1 MPRASHSAPLATDRL
16 SAAFQKRR
24 RAPARLLSFTLVLA
38 CVIAAGLIARFGT
51 PLTRGLA
58 AGVLALSIA
67 QLFVRRARDARDF
80 SDVRR
85 TIRRVL
91 VPVDR
96 ALGERA
102 LRAAALAEQAE
113 RDPRVGSLELAR
125 LHSERQL
132 ARASLEAV
140 EARGA
145 RGAAWYRGAAIVLI
159 ALTAL
164 AIGRD
169 PTRVFEGLDVLVA
182 RHGQA
187 PVPMIWLDLARVTA
201 QPPAYLHAPDRA
213 IFSGFGSA
221 EAQGSTIVVRGVPL
235 IAGRH
240 LVLSDGKN
248 EAPFVD
254 DGAGGVVARYTLNQT
269 ADLRVAARFGAVL
282 VSEPDH
288 LTIES
293 IPDLPPVV
301 ALEGAPD
308 RIELRDFDRRELHFE
323 ASDDHGLR
331 EIDLVLRAGGR
342 EDRRSLMRLD
352 GEARAERG
360 AYAIESSD
368 AFLRRTFLPV
378 ELSVEARDDNAA
390 SGVKW
395 GKSEVITLLPVP
407 IGEPEALRYQALQSA
422 RDALTDLLARELA
435 PQAGVSDA
443 DRSKADQASTAAVAA
458 QLKAALEQRFAGL
471 RMTPGLKA
479 FLGGQAR
486 VLERPLPTPASAMHR
501 TEDVLLAVDAA
512 LRGLGNRDAET
523 VSKHLGDAAE
533 EVADGAKEALETE
546 RREDGLRRVLR
557 ALEVL
562 DVGSDHLVILGPLG
576 RDVGSVAHGE
586 IRRIRRARDAGNL
599 LATELAARHL
609 AARLRRPAP
618 SFGTAGGGGVESG
631 SGSQSGGEN
640 GQPSDA
646 DKKFDE
652 LVGELERLA
661 EEHQQELDRVD
672 HALSESEKS
681 VDLDDLKQEAAER
694 ANALREKLARL
705 PQFSDDP
712 TSARASAALGREH
725 ADAMAQSMSRLS
737 LKDAVE
743 SGRHAKSELDD
754 AAKKSKNDSGFDF
767 LDQEGLDAARSELDR
782 DLSWAEQALARAE
795 KSAAE
800 KAQPSLSDSSGRERS
815 LAERAGNLAGRGNH
829 GEIALPEDLADAL
842 GKAEGLMRDA
852 AKELGAGHGEQGLAL
867 QRDAQRLL
875 EQSNSGQSNGG
886 DNDSKDQH
894 QQSQSQ
900 NSSDGKGKQMSTE
913 ADVPKPDSG
922 ARASDLRKRIL
933 EGLAKEKSGR
943 LSDAVRRYAEGL
955 LK

>member
-1 MPRASHSAPLATDRL
+1 
-16 SAAFQKRR
+16 
-24 RAPARLLSFTLVLA
+24 
-38 CVIAAGLIARFGT
+38 VIGAGLVARFGT
-51 PLTRGLA
+51 PLLRGLA
-58 AGVLALSIA
+58 AGMIVLSIL
-67 QLFVRRARDARDF
+67 QLFVRRARDSRDF

-102 LRAAALAEQAE
+102 LRAAALADQAE
-113 RDPRVGSLELAR
+113 RDPTVGSAELAR
-125 LHSERQL
+125 LHFERQL

-140 EARGA
+140 EARAA
-145 RGAAWYRGAAIVLI
+145 RGANWYRGAAI
-159 ALTAL
+159 ALVFLVAL

-187 PVPMIWLDLARVTA
+187 PVPMVWLDLVRVTA
-201 QPPAYLHAPDRA
+201 QPPAYLRAPDRA
-213 IFSGFGSA
+213 IFAGFGSA

-240 LVLSDGKN
+240 LVLSDGKS
-248 EAPFVD
+248 EVPFVD
-254 DGAGGVVARYTLNQT
+254 DGSGGVVARYPLNET
-269 ADLRVAARFGAVL
+269 ADLRIAARFGGVL
-282 VSEPDH
+282 VPEPDH
-288 LTIES
+288 VTIDS
-293 IPDLPPVV
+293 IPDAAPVV
-301 ALEGAPD
+301 ALEGAPE
-308 RIELRDFDRRELHFE
+308 RVELRDFERRELHFE

-342 EDRRSLMRLD
+342 EDRRPLMRLD
-352 GEARAERG
+352 GEARSERG

-368 AFLRRTFLPV
+368 SFLRRTFLPV
-378 ELSVEARDDNAA
+378 ELSIEARDDNALG
-390 SGVKW
+390 GVKW
-395 GKSEVITLLPVP
+395 GKSEVITLVPVP
-407 IGEPEALRYQALQSA
+407 IGEPEALRYQALLAA
-422 RDALTDLLARELA
+422 RDALTDLLAQELA
-435 PQAGVSDA
+435 PQEGVSDA
-443 DRSKADQASTAAVAA
+443 DRLKADQASTAAAA
-458 QLKAALEQRFAGL
+458 AKLKSALEQRFAGV

-512 LRGLGNRDAET
+512 LRGLGNRDAES

-546 RREDGLRRVLR
+546 RRDAGLGRIVK
-557 ALEVL
+557 ALSVL
-562 DVGSDHLVILGPLG
+562 DAGAGHLVILGPLG
-576 RDVGSVAHGE
+576 RDVGSVALGE
-586 IRRIRRARDAGNL
+586 IRRVKRARDAGNL

-631 SGSQSGGEN
+631 SGQQNGGES
-640 GQPSDA
+640 GEPSDA

-661 EEHQQELDRVD
+661 QEHQQELDRVD
-672 HALSESEKS
+672 RTLSESEKS
-681 VDLDDLKQEAAER
+681 VDLDDLKQEANER
-694 ANALREKLARL
+694 AAALREKLARL

-725 ADAMAQSMSRLS
+725 TDAMAQSLSRLA

-754 AAKKSKNDSGFDF
+754 AAKRSKNDSGFDF
-767 LDQEGLDAARSELDR
+767 LDQEGLQNARSELDR
-782 DLSWAEQALARAE
+782 DLAWAEQSLSRAE

-800 KAQPSLSDSSGRERS
+800 KAQPSLSDSSNRERS

-829 GEIALPEDLADAL
+829 GEIALPEDLAEAL

-852 AKELGAGHGEQGLAL
+852 SKELGAGRGEQGLAL

-875 EQSNSGQSNGG
+875 EQTSNGQSNSG

-894 QQSQSQ
+894 QQSKP
-900 NSSDGKGKQMSTE
+900 NDSSDGKGKQMSTE
-913 ADVPKPDSG
+913 ADVPKPDG
-922 ARASDLRKRIL
+922 TARASDLRRRIL

>member
-1 MPRASHSAPLATDRL
+1 MPRASGPLATDRL

-24 RAPARLLSFTLVLA
+24 LAPARLLSLTLILA
-38 CVIAAGLIARFGT
+38 CVIGAALVARFGT
-51 PLTRGLA
+51 PLARGLA
-58 AGVLALSIA
+58 AFVIALSIV
-67 QLFVRRARDARDF
+67 QLFVRRARDSRDF

-102 LRAAALAEQAE
+102 LRAAALADRADA
-113 RDPRVGSLELAR
+113 DPSIGSAELAH
-125 LHSERQL
+125 LHFERQL
-132 ARASLEAV
+132 ARASIEAV
-140 EARGA
+140 DRHAARGA
-145 RGAAWYRGAAIVLI
+145 RFYRVAAIALVLVS
-159 ALTAL
+159 AVL
-164 AIGRD
+164 IGRD
-169 PTRVFEGLDVLVA
+169 PTRIFEGLDVLVA

-187 PVPMIWLDLARVTA
+187 PVPMVWLDLVRVTA
-201 QPPAYLHAPDRA
+201 QPPSYLRAPDRA
-213 IFSGFGSA
+213 IFAGFGSA

-235 IAGRH
+235 IGGRR
-240 LVLSDGKN
+240 LVLSDGKT
-248 EAPFVD
+248 EVPFVD
-254 DGAGGVVARYTLNQT
+254 DGTGGVVARYALNET

-288 LTIES
+288 VTIES
-293 IPDLPPVV
+293 IPDASPVV
-301 ALEGAPD
+301 ALEGAPE
-308 RIELRDFDRRELHFE
+308 RVELRDFDRRELHFE

-342 EDRRSLMRLD
+342 EDRRPLMRLD
-352 GEARAERG
+352 GEARSERG
-360 AYAIESSD
+360 AYAIESTD
-368 AFLRRTFLPV
+368 PFLRRTFLPV
-378 ELSVEARDDNAA
+378 ELGVEARDDNAIG
-390 SGVKW
+390 GVKW
-395 GKSEVITLLPVP
+395 GKSELITLLPVP
-407 IGEPEALRYQALQSA
+407 IGEPEALRYRALRDA
-422 RDALTDLLARELA
+422 RDALTDLLAQELS
-435 PQAGVSDA
+435 PPEGTSDS
-443 DRSKADQASTAAVAA
+443 DRSKADQTRTAAAA
-458 QLKAALEQRFAGL
+458 AKLKAALEQRFAGL

-512 LRGLGNRDAET
+512 LRGLGNKDSESVA
-523 VSKHLGDAAE
+523 KHLGDAAE

-546 RREDGLRRVLR
+546 RRDAGLRRVR
-557 ALEVL
+557 QALGVL
-562 DVGSDHLVILGPLG
+562 DVGVEHLVILGPLG
-576 RDVGSVAHGE
+576 RDVGSVAQGE
-586 IRRIRRARDAGNL
+586 IRRVKRARDAGNL

-609 AARLRRPAP
+609 AARLRRPVP
-618 SFGTAGGGGVESG
+618 SFGTAGGGVESG

-661 EEHQQELDRVD
+661 QEHQQELDRVD
-672 HALSESEKS
+672 RTLSESEKS
-681 VDLDDLKQEAAER
+681 VDLDDLKQEATQR
-694 ANALREKLARL
+694 ANSLREKLARL

-754 AAKKSKNDSGFDF
+754 AAKKSKQDSGFDF
-767 LDQEGLDAARSELDR
+767 LDQEGLENARSELDK

-800 KAQPSLSDSSGRERS
+800 KAQPGLSDSSGRERS
-815 LAERAGNLAGRGNH
+815 LSERAGNLAGRGNH
-829 GEIALPEDLADAL
+829 GEIALPEDLAESL

-886 DNDSKDQH
+886 DNDSKDPH
-894 QQSQSQ
+894 QQSPQKD
-900 NSSDGKGKQMSTE
+900 SSDGKGKQMSTE
-913 ADVPKPDSG
+913 ADVPKPDG
-922 ARASDLRKRIL
+922 AARASDLRKRIL